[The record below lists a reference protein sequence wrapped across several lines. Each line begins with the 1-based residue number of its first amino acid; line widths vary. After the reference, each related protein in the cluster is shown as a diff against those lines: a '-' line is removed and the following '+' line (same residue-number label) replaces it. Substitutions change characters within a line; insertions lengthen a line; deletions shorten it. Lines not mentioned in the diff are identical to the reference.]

1 MKGPEPRSKAV
12 DVVHDRGTP
21 TPEAD
26 VNRRAAAVG
35 IQRCFMTERLQ
46 QFIASMMNRVRVNRI
61 QRQTCNVAAVFVKTR
76 RFGGGLVVW
85 FGNWFLY
92 LAGSGICM
100 FVRSRD
106 WMKWEAYCAMLLYP
120 DRPAVK
126 FSSGNAVVVPE
137 IRGVSIRQ
145 MLKAGD
151 INLRAFIAAARELRR
166 VHGIP
171 CSDYKAAWSH
181 GDSHLDNILYDS
193 ESDQATLIDFD
204 TRHERNL
211 NATQRQADDL
221 KTVLLE
227 LLSLRNDDWIE
238 PANCFLKEYG
248 DATVLNEL
256 ARELV
261 IPHGVAKIF
270 WFTRTGCS
278 ATRNIE
284 QRYHRLQRILH
295 QVVSAKRTT

>member
-1 MKGPEPRSKAV
+1 VKGPEPRSKAV

-21 TPEAD
+21 TPEAN
-26 VNRRAAAVG
+26 VNRRAAAVR

-46 QFIASMMNRVRVNRI
+46 QFIASMMNRVRMNRI

-151 INLRAFIAAARELRR
+151 INLRAFIAAAREFRR

-171 CSDYKAAWSH
+171 CSDYKAALACSGFATRSWRQVES
-181 GDSHLDNILYDS
+181 GSTAAWKKSFTVIASSQCQGPRLQEPQCLTETS
-193 ESDQATLIDFD
+193 ESC
-204 TRHERNL
+204 
-211 NATQRQADDL
+211 
-221 KTVLLE
+221 VLTILE
-227 LLSLRNDDWIE
+227 FGR
-238 PANCFLKEYG
+238 
-248 DATVLNEL
+248 
-256 ARELV
+256 RLV
-261 IPHGVAKIF
+261 I
-270 WFTRTGCS
+270 
-278 ATRNIE
+278 
-284 QRYHRLQRILH
+284 
-295 QVVSAKRTT
+295 VVSILFWRDIFTVVNS